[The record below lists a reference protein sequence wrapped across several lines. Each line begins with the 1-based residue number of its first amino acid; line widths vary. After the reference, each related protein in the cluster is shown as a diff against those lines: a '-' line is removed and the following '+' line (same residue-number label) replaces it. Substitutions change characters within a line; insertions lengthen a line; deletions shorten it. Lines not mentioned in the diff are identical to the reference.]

1 MEVSSLIARIE
12 KVSCKEAIIEL
23 PPNQDTTTSPKLIL
37 LAKLITNKDIGLA
50 FVRDVVLKAWNPVY
64 PLKVKR
70 MDKDIFMFSFSHE
83 VNAQRA
89 YHKRPWSC
97 KGGHLILKKWS
108 PEVTWQEVE
117 FSSSTFW
124 VQVHGLPALWNT
136 KDNLRK
142 IDVSYKCG
150 VIGHEERSC
159 TGTISQLCNSNDA
172 RFKVAR
178 PWLRLSHNS
187 LLPGVFVQPDGATTM
202 TRESSG
208 QSSENESRSV
218 RDGMPERAPPTSYNL
233 HQVPCTSPLP
243 SQDTWHSHDILT
255 FITSV
260 GLRSIEELAYPSS
273 AQNPNYLDH
282 AYSPTCKQMNTQ
294 SSTLL
299 TSPCATNSE
308 PHQKLQQINTQSST
322 PLTSPSSTNL
332 EHHQRLQT
340 PLLSTPNEILPPSY
354 PLKRKVTEKE
364 LEVFAKC
371 VRIAASGQELVYF
384 DPKTVALIPQSSL
397 EYFIIKESQK
407 AEDEAHYR
415 KSFYYILSKIYSHS
429 NTKSNSTTYAALEAG
444 LIMSP
449 PSP

>member
-12 KVSCKEAIIEL
+12 KVSCKEAVIEL

-64 PLKVKR
+64 PL
-70 MDKDIFMFSFSHE
+70 E
-83 VNAQRA
+83 LA
-89 YHKRPWSC
+89 
-97 KGGHLILKKWS
+97 
-108 PEVTWQEVE
+108 
-117 FSSSTFW
+117 
-124 VQVHGLPALWNT
+124 
-136 KDNLRK
+136 
-142 IDVSYKCG
+142 DVSYKCG

-159 TGTISQLCNSNDA
+159 TGTISQLCNSNNA
-172 RFKVAR
+172 RFKAAR

-187 LLPGVFVQPDGATTM
+187 LLPGVFVQPDDATTM

-208 QSSENESRSV
+208 QSLENESRSV
-218 RDGMPERAPPTSYNL
+218 RDGMPERAPPASYNL

-255 FITSV
+255 SITSV

-299 TSPCATNSE
+299 TSLCATNSE

-340 PLLSTPNEILPPSY
+340 PLLSTPNEILPPSH

-364 LEVFAKC
+364 LEVFAKR
-371 VRIAASGQELVYF
+371 VRIAARGQELVYF

-415 KSFYYILSKIYSHS
+415 SWMCFEDFNFVLNENEAVGGKKG
-429 NTKSNSTTYAALEAG
+429 STSTNYFKDLMFEVGAIDLG
-444 LIMSP
+444 FS
-449 PSP
+449 SGKYT